1 MIRNISMNYQQIT
14 IELPALSDEAAAYIQ
29 NFIYRV
35 MSAIDEHYYQQIKR
49 YYRNESLNSFIEDHP
64 PQENLGDPPF

>member
-1 MIRNISMNYQQIT
+1 MKYQQIT
-14 IELPALSDEAAAYIQ
+14 IELPALSDEAAASVQ

-49 YYRNESLNSFIEDHP
+49 YYKYESMSSFIEEDHP
-64 PQENLGDPPF
+64 LQENLDDPPF